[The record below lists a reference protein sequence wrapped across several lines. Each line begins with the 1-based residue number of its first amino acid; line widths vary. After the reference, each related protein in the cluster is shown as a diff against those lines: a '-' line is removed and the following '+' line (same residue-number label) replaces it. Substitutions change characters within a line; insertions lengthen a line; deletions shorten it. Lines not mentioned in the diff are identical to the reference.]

1 MNLTSFSI
9 SKSDLSCPSF
19 DVSWFCVVYTL
30 GSLDVADIDCSDIK
44 LPIVIVSLF
53 NDMHGNESLRTLVAT
68 SSSVPTPISL
78 VLLIVPLEFVT
89 NVFS

>member
-1 MNLTSFSI
+1 M
-9 SKSDLSCPSF
+9 
-19 DVSWFCVVYTL
+19 YAL

-44 LPIVIVSLF
+44 LAIVIVSLF
-53 NDMHGNESLRTLVAT
+53 NDMLGNESLRTLVAA
-68 SSSVPTPISL
+68 SSSVPTPILL